1 MNDWRGTKSAPLS
14 HAGIPKSDS
23 ANRSRELIFNTIAL
37 ALEMQHWNESLVRIV
52 TNFEVI

>member
-23 ANRSRELIFNTIAL
+23 ANISRELIFNSIAL

-52 TNFEVI
+52 SNFEVI